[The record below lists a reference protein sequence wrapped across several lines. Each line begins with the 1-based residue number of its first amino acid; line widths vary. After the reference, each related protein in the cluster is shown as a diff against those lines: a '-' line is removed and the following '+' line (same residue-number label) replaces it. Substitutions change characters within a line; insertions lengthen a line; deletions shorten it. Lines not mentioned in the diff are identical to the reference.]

1 MLLLADLDHLLGG
14 QQVVVADGLAEPA
27 HDLVVGHGL
36 ILRG

>member
-1 MLLLADLDHLLGG
+1 MLLLAGLDHLLGG